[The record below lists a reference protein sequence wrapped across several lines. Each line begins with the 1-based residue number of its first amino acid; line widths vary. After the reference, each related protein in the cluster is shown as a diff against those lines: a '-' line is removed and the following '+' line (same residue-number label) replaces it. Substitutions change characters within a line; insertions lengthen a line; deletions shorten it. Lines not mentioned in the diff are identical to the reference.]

1 LSSPAVEVALAELS
15 GEPVGTA
22 YTVRSEGW
30 AGPALYLA
38 GVTVL
43 PEARRWGIAGAII
56 SWLLTRGTAAG
67 PRVPHLHP
75 DSDEAA
81 RVYAGSGF
89 VEVDGFDVYVDL

>member
-1 LSSPAVEVALAELS
+1 V
-15 GEPVGTA
+15 
-22 YTVRSEGW
+22 
-30 AGPALYLA
+30 
-38 GVTVL
+38 
-43 PEARRWGIAGAII
+43 
-56 SWLLTRGTAAG
+56 

>member
-1 LSSPAVEVALAELS
+1 M
-15 GEPVGTA
+15 
-22 YTVRSEGW
+22 RSDGS

-43 PEARRWGIAGAII
+43 LEARRPGIAGAIS
-56 SWLLTRGTAAG
+56 SWLLTRGAAAG
-67 PRVPHLHP
+67 ARVAHLHP

-81 RVYAGSGF
+81 RVYARLGF